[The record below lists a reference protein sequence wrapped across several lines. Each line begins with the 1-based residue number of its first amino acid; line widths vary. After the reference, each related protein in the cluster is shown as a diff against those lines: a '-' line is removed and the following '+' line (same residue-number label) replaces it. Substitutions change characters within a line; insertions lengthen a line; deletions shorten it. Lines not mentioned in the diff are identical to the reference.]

1 MRIKIYTEAADD
13 MSASQSIFDL
23 LNDCGLQ
30 YEVETLIKKTGL
42 AFTSGAEIYNV
53 VGEKVKKLPH
63 VVIDGER
70 VGGYYDLVEYLM
82 NKDIIN
88 YACEPK
94 WKMNN

>member
-1 MRIKIYTEAADD
+1 MDIVVYIKDIDSSNKMLTLLRDCNLQFEVHAVEEAYIA
-13 MSASQSIFDL
+13 
-23 LNDCGLQ
+23 
-30 YEVETLIKKTGL
+30 
-42 AFTSGAEIYNV
+42 NV

-82 NKDIIN
+82 KKNIIN
-88 YACEPK
+88 YAGEPM

>member
-1 MRIKIYTEAADD
+1 MRIKVYTEAADD
-13 MSASQSIFDL
+13 MSASQPILDL
-23 LNDCGLQ
+23 LDNCGFQ
-30 YEVETLIKKTGL
+30 YEVETLVKMTGR

-53 VGEKVKKLPH
+53 VGEKVKTLPH

-88 YACEPK
+88 YAGEPK
-94 WKMNN
+94 WKKNN

>member
-1 MRIKIYTEAADD
+1 MDIVVYIKDIDSSNKMLTLLRDCDLTFEVHAVEEAYIA
-13 MSASQSIFDL
+13 
-23 LNDCGLQ
+23 
-30 YEVETLIKKTGL
+30 
-42 AFTSGAEIYNV
+42 NV

-82 NKDIIN
+82 KKNIIN
-88 YACEPK
+88 YAGEPT